1 MIRKVRPESRRWAAP
16 PVLGSPFRLPID
28 PLEEAVPFVPLPDPK
43 TSAWAILCP
52 AGCTTELI
60 ILPDYAGQW
69 LECPTC
75 GFRFLGPHP
84 AQPKMIAEARAKAAR
99 AAAEE
104 EKMVGVLAALAKVDP
119 QPEPPKAAQPE
130 KPKAA
135 AKPPA
140 KPAAKR
146 PAPAKADELPLAE
159 LVSEQ
164 VQVMDVMELLAAAS
178 RETVKPPP
186 AAKPHR
192 VVARPAE
199 QHEAKAASALEALE
213 KQPRRPGDQFPYVPQ
228 PPRRAAAPAEPVP
241 GDLTPE
247 ETMAID
253 ALEALAEATIPAR
266 AAPAPAAAAKPAASK
281 PVVAVPVAKPVPAKK
296 SPSRVAKRLDL
307 SAASR
312 RMKIQL
318 AKRSAREVSPAPER
332 GRHNDLV
339 LTWVVS
345 LVIAAAIVGT
355 GVACQLYD
363 LALLGAIV
371 FVGLPVVRT
380 VRSLTR
386 RRDDGL
392 PY

>member
-1 MIRKVRPESRRWAAP
+1 MRKVRPESRRWAAP
-16 PVLGSPFRLPID
+16 PVLGSPFRQPID
-28 PLEEAVPFVPLPDPK
+28 PLLEAVPFVPLPDPK
-43 TSAWAILCP
+43 KSAWAILCP

-60 ILPDYAGQW
+60 IPPDYAGQW

-84 AQPKMIAEARAKAAR
+84 AQPRMIAEARARAAR

-104 EKMVGVLAALAKVDP
+104 EKMAGVLAALAKVEP
-119 QPEPPKAAQPE
+119 QPEPPVAAQPQA
-130 KPKAA
+130 KLG
-135 AKPPA
+135 AKP
-140 KPAAKR
+140 

-164 VQVMDVMELLAAAS
+164 VQVMDTLELLAAAS
-178 RETVKPPP
+178 REAAKPPP
-186 AAKPHR
+186 ALAPHR
-192 VVARPAE
+192 IVLKARPPA
-199 QHEAKAASALEALE
+199 QQEAKAASALDELD
-213 KQPRRPGDQFPYVPQ
+213 KKCRQPGNQIPATLA
-228 PPRRAAAPAEPVP
+228 PPRRASAPAEPAP

-247 ETMAID
+247 ETMALD

-266 AAPAPAAAAKPAASK
+266 AAPAPAAASVPAA
-281 PVVAVPVAKPVPAKK
+281 AVPVAKPVPVKK
-296 SPSRVAKRLDL
+296 SPSRVAQRLDL
-307 SAASR
+307 GAAPR
-312 RMKIQL
+312 RKKIQP
-318 AKRSAREVSPAPER
+318 AKRPTRVVSPAPAR
-332 GRHNDLV
+332 GRHSDLV

-363 LALLGAIV
+363 LALLGGIV
-371 FVGLPVVRT
+371 FVGLPVART
-380 VRSLTR
+380 VKSLAR